1 MEYSLVAYNELTGN
15 NIFQSEI
22 YADTKENMRHLN
34 KLYEDFETTANIS
47 CKFREHGEIQW
58 PLSNTLKLRQA

>member
-1 MEYSLVAYNELTGN
+1 MNYSIVAYNELTGN

-34 KLYEDFETTANIS
+34 KLYEDFETAANIS
-47 CKFREHGEIQW
+47 CKFREHGETQ
-58 PLSNTLKLRQA
+58 

>member
-1 MEYSLVAYNELTGN
+1 MNYSIVAYNELTGN

-34 KLYEDFETTANIS
+34 KLYEDFETATNIS
-47 CKFREHGEIQW
+47 CKFREHGETQ
-58 PLSNTLKLRQA
+58 